1 MNILCGM
8 MLVNEHEN
16 NPKKVT
22 YLGPTAEEDNSNKNN
37 SHRCSR
43 ASKIDEKSIFMG
55 GDVLLAFRKNISPAE
70 NIRFDN

>member
-22 YLGPTAEEDNSNKNN
+22 YLGPTADEDN
-37 SHRCSR
+37 
-43 ASKIDEKSIFMG
+43 
-55 GDVLLAFRKNISPAE
+55 
-70 NIRFDN
+70 